1 MIYENILKR
10 CDEAGVSV
18 SRLEKESGLANATIR
33 GWASSSPSVHNLLKV
48 AKYFGCT
55 VDDLLKE
62 E

>member
-10 CDEAGVSV
+10 CEKAGVSV

-33 GWASSSPSVHNLLKV
+33 GWAASSPTVQNLVKV
-48 AKYFGCT
+48 ANYFGCT